1 MSAFLLL
8 SLVLFIARALA
19 IKDFCQ
25 PSACGS
31 LNATDLS
38 TPASRVS
45 TYCHVEGLKMEDRCC
60 RNGTVI
66 VGLDLRNCSLNGTTI
81 LKHDIYR
88 NSTVILDLTENPA
101 LESIDED
108 DFDGYTMLDQLFLD
122 RSANVSC
129 PGGKSSWNVTDGGD
143 NDTVACVSQ
152 LDTCIETGFTCPNSI
167 GNGFAHCESHGPGRK
182 NLYCVC
188 QSGHH
193 GYKCLRQGTFPLTTF
208 CGGLFGATAGMA
220 GFLWVT
226 NRRLVK

>member
-81 LKHDIYR
+81 LKHDIYL

-143 NDTVACVSQ
+143 NGS
-152 LDTCIETGFTCPNSI
+152 
-167 GNGFAHCESHGPGRK
+167 
-182 NLYCVC
+182 
-188 QSGHH
+188 
-193 GYKCLRQGTFPLTTF
+193 
-208 CGGLFGATAGMA
+208 
-220 GFLWVT
+220 
-226 NRRLVK
+226 